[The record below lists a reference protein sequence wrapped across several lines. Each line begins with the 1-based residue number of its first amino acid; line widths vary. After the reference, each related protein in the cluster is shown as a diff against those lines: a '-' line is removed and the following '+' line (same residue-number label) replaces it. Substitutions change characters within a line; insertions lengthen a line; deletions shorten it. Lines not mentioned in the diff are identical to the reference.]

1 LQGGAKHSLPRT
13 EGRGRAPAKRSESG
27 ARVFAVFAL
36 RRRRTKSEAFL
47 ESRSL
52 GGGSGEGGPGTKL
65 DELYECRGTSLMVS
79 R

>member
-1 LQGGAKHSLPRT
+1 MQGGAKHSLPRT

-47 ESRSL
+47 ESL

-65 DELYECRGTSLMVS
+65 DELYERRGTSLMVS